1 MKIKITRYYQKKENK
16 FKIQL
21 ISLIKNNIN
30 FPNEVLKEYIKNLKK
45 ISSHNHLF
53 LSAEYENNVIAELVC
68 NVDNITGVSTII
80 WLVVLKDFQR
90 KKVGNRLIKEL
101 LIILKKN
108 KKIHKLRVFSY
119 KKKINEFYLKNGFQE
134 EGFYKDHWFKY
145 NFWSFGKILKK

>member
-119 KKKINEFYLKNGFQE
+119 KKR
-134 EGFYKDHWFKY
+134 
-145 NFWSFGKILKK
+145 